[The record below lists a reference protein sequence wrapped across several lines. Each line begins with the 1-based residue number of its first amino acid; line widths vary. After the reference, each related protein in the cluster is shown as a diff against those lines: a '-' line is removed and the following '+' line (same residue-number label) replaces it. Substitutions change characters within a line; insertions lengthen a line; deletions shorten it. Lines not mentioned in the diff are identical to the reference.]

1 MYEKIEENYGLFD
14 SGVVVL
20 EKTQNVTKYQIDCN
34 TPDGT
39 MYCYHLF
46 QGIDLAYTTFY
57 ANSCFQRKNS
67 LPHIIEIAYCRSGR
81 YECEYKRGF
90 MTYLGENDL
99 AVSIINSQRNEPI
112 FPTGIYEGV
121 ALIINTDIIG
131 ECFHA
136 PVIGIEIDFAGLIQ
150 KFCYEQCCVVMKTPP
165 ELLHV
170 FEEIC
175 DCTYRGMYVVICTFA
190 RAIPLTMV
198 AAPILYANPSRMM
211 YSFQRIHV
219 PKNVLVMLCILI
231 RFFPVIEKEM
241 LSIRNGIR
249 ARGIFPTWWSI
260 LKNPIMAYE
269 CFFVPLTVRCL
280 KLSTELGASAE
291 LRGLD
296 SSNPRSCIYNIG
308 FTYKDILA
316 ILGFVLGCIGVMLG
330 VRTWLS

>member
-1 MYEKIEENYGLFD
+1 MEKLDIRTHLIVLISATLFWFVFQSNAEIHGL
-14 SGVVVL
+14 VVL
-20 EKTQNVTKYQIDCN
+20 CALYMCVAGYWEKAPGFIMTYII
-34 TPDGT
+34 
-39 MYCYHLF
+39 MLL
-46 QGIDLAYTTFY
+46 LAYLT
-57 ANSCFQRKNS
+57 A
-67 LPHIIEIAYCRSGR
+67 
-81 YECEYKRGF
+81 
-90 MTYLGENDL
+90 
-99 AVSIINSQRNEPI
+99 PI
-112 FPTGIYEGV
+112 MGI
-121 ALIINTDIIG
+121 
-131 ECFHA
+131 
-136 PVIGIEIDFAGLIQ
+136 
-150 KFCYEQCCVVMKTPP
+150 
-165 ELLHV
+165 
-170 FEEIC
+170 
-175 DCTYRGMYVVICTFA
+175 MYVVICTFA
-190 RAIPLTMV
+190 RAVPLTMV

-260 LKNPIMAYE
+260 LKNPVMAYE

-316 ILGFVLGCIGVMLG
+316 ILEFVLGCIGVMLG